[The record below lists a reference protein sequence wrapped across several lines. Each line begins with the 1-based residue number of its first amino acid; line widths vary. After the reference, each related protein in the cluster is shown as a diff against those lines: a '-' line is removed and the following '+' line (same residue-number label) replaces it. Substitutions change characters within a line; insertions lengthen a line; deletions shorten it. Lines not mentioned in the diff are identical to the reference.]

1 MAAPQF
7 PAAEIEITD
16 LRRVAAADLA
26 PVLESEVAE
35 WRQALHWDLRPSADL
50 VLRFVASQAL
60 NGYALRVAGHLAGYT
75 YVVSE
80 EGKGLIGDL
89 YIRADQRTVDNEN
102 LLLSAALDN
111 LFASPCVRRIESQLM
126 MLCRPLDRP
135 LPRPESAVR
144 YSRRFM
150 LIDAERATGL
160 PPRSRGT
167 YLNYWHDRHTD
178 AAARLI
184 AEAYRGHIDS
194 RINDQ
199 YRSVAGARRFLYNIV
214 HYPGCGA
221 FVPGA
226 SFVADVGGRA
236 LAGLCLASRLSHD
249 VGHIT
254 QLCVAP
260 ALRGFG
266 LGYEL
271 LRCSLAALAD
281 LGCRSIT
288 LTVTSANRQALAL
301 YENVGFTTLREFAAC
316 VWERPP
322 AVPSGS

>member
-1 MAAPQF
+1 MAAPELL
-7 PAAEIEITD
+7 AAEITD
-16 LRRVAAADLA
+16 LRHVGAADLA

-35 WRQALHWDLRPSADL
+35 WREALHWDFRPSADL

-60 NGYALRVAGHLAGYT
+60 HGYALRVAGEVAGYT

-89 YIRADQRTVDNEN
+89 YVRSDQRTIENEN
-102 LLLSAALDN
+102 LLLSAALES
-111 LFASPCVRRIESQLM
+111 LFASPLVRRIESQLM

-135 LPRPESAVR
+135 LPRPETATR
-144 YSRRFM
+144 YSRRLM
-150 LIDAERATGL
+150 AIGGERIARL
-160 PPRSRGT
+160 RQARCPRAHLECWS
-167 YLNYWHDRHTD
+167 DRHSET
-178 AAARLI
+178 AARLI

-199 YRSVAGARRFLYNIV
+199 YRSLAGARRFLYNIV
-214 HYPGCGA
+214 QYPGCGV
-221 FVPGA
+221 FLPGA
-226 SFVADVGGRA
+226 SFVATAGSRA
-236 LAGLCLASRLSHD
+236 LVGLCLASRLSDD

-260 ALRGFG
+260 HLRGLG

-271 LRCSLAALAD
+271 LRRSLAALTD
-281 LGCRSIT
+281 MGCRSIT

-301 YENVGFTTLREFAAC
+301 YESVGFTTLREFAAC

-322 AVPSGS
+322 AGP

>member
-1 MAAPQF
+1 MAAPELL
-7 PAAEIEITD
+7 AAEITD
-16 LRRVAAADLA
+16 LRCVAAADLA

-35 WRQALHWDLRPSADL
+35 WRQALRWDFRPSADL

-60 NGYALRVAGHLAGYT
+60 NGYALRVAGDLAGYT
-75 YVVSE
+75 YVVAE

-89 YIRADQRTVDNEN
+89 YVRSDRRTIENEN
-102 LLLSAALDN
+102 LLLSAAVES
-111 LFASPCVRRIESQLM
+111 LFASPLVRRVESQLM

-135 LPRPESAVR
+135 LPRSESATR
-144 YSRRFM
+144 YSRRLM
-150 LIDAERATGL
+150 AIDRERIARL
-160 PPRSRGT
+160 PPVGRPPVH
-167 YLNYWHDRHTD
+167 LECWHDGHSE

-184 AEAYRGHIDS
+184 AEAYRSHIDS

-199 YRSVAGARRFLYNIV
+199 YRSLAGARRFLYNIV
-214 HYPGCGA
+214 QYPGCGV
-221 FVPGA
+221 FLPSA
-226 SFVADVGGRA
+226 SFVATAGGRA
-236 LAGLCLASRLSHD
+236 LAGLCLASRLSDD

-254 QLCVAP
+254 QLCVVP
-260 ALRGFG
+260 GLRGLG

-301 YENVGFTTLREFAAC
+301 YEKVGFTTLREFAAC
-316 VWERPP
+316 VWERPGG
-322 AVPSGS
+322 VEGGS